1 VAGTFSCHLYW
12 FDEQDPNSNSLPEHA
27 APAKSRRSRGWEVRM
42 ACTPRPMSISEGRI
56 SFMPDSHDNRRPEGD
71 PRIPRKKDESED

>member
-1 VAGTFSCHLYW
+1 
-12 FDEQDPNSNSLPEHA
+12 
-27 APAKSRRSRGWEVRM
+27 
-42 ACTPRPMSISEGRI
+42 MSISEGRI